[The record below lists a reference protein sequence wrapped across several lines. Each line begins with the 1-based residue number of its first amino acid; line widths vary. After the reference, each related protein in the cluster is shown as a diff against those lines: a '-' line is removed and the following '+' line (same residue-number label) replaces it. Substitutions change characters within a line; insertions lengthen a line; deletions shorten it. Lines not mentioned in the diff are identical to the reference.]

1 MDEYI
6 YREAS
11 LFYQSLCFI
20 QVDLPHENKLIK
32 KMEKHCQVLEKN
44 RSDITLK
51 YFPYFCRDLRL
62 SLKTRIRKSRIR
74 SNSLKTRRISQ
85 EARDTVRR
93 SI

>member
-6 YREAS
+6 HREAS

-20 QVDLPHENKLIK
+20 QVDLPHENELIK
-32 KMEKHCQVLEKN
+32 KMEKHYRVLEKN
-44 RSDITLK
+44 RSGIILK
-51 YFPYFCRDLRL
+51 HFPYFCRDLRL
-62 SLKTRIRKSRIR
+62 NLKTRIRKSRIR

-85 EARDTVRR
+85 EARDVVHR